1 MHKVSQVGAQIRA
14 CPVMQLICT
23 LHAQA
28 NAAVDNVEVLLLQ
41 A

>member
-1 MHKVSQVGAQIRA
+1 MHKVHQMGAKIRA

-23 LHAQA
+23 LHAQG
-28 NAAVDNVEVLLLQ
+28 NAAVDNVQVLLLQ